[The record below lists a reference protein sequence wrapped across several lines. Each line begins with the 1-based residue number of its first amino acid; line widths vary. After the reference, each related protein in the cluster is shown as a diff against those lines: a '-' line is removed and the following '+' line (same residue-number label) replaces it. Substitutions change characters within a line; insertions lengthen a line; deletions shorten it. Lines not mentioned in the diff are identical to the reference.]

1 MWEERTK
8 ERIKAYFK
16 VSHVAVKK
24 VLLLLP
30 QPNSNLKRNS
40 KIVFWACFWDS

>member
-1 MWEERTK
+1 MWEEGTK
-8 ERIKAYFK
+8 ERIKVYLK

-30 QPNSNLKRNS
+30 QPKSNLKR
-40 KIVFWACFWDS
+40 D